1 MSVVSTRF
9 TAALSNLKSRDDRKR
24 RRAVRELFEMDDE
37 NNLSAF
43 IPLLSDKDSWY
54 RSKALDAFR
63 MWSMRKSVDSL
74 EPLISHQNLDY
85 NRAAAN
91 LLEKFR
97 AEDTEVVKQLFAKDD
112 IICKTK
118 SAEFLLKS
126 DGEEIFFEELLKD
139 PDSRLRIIALESKY
153 CSAEIHEQF
162 LNDQSVKV
170 VEYCLG
176 ELAAVNFAIEDR
188 LLGDMLDRGI
198 KLGLIIPYIV
208 ENNPQKLTN
217 YLEGI
222 SNQETK
228 ILVDLLQQKC
238 QTLDDEPIKTL
249 IKECRYIIVG
259 RWLQGRRGELEDELR
274 WQIIAD
280 ETVDEIERSRF
291 LERLFSR
298 CDEANIRRMAEK
310 ISETSS
316 SELIRLTAHNLSTA
330 EDKVKT

>member
-1 MSVVSTRF
+1 M
-9 TAALSNLKSRDDRKR
+9 
-24 RRAVRELFEMDDE
+24 
-37 NNLSAF
+37 
-43 IPLLSDKDSWY
+43 
-54 RSKALDAFR
+54 
-63 MWSMRKSVDSL
+63 
-74 EPLISHQNLDY
+74 
-85 NRAAAN
+85 
-91 LLEKFR
+91 LEKFR

-118 SAEFLLKS
+118 SAEFLLKA
-126 DGEEIFFEELLKD
+126 DGEEIFFRELLED

-153 CSAEIHEQF
+153 CSAETHEHF

-176 ELAAVNFAIEDR
+176 ELAAVNFVIEDR

-217 YLEGI
+217 YIEGI
-222 SNQETK
+222 STQETK

-238 QTLDDEPIKTL
+238 QTVNDEPIKTL
-249 IKECRYIIVG
+249 IKECRYTIVG

-298 CDEANIRRMAEK
+298 CDEESIRRMAEK